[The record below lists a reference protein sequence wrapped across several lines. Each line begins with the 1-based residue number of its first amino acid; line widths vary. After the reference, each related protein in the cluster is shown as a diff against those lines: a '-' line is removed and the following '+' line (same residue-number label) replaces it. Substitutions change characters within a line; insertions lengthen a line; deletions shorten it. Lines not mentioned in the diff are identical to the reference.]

1 MYDAAFMLRLALQL
15 VALVFTAFPWVASVG
30 PGRARAEASL
40 SSPHAP
46 APALQ
51 PAIPDSTGPNPIGLQ
66 AMRGPGEVLGLRQS
80 LEAAPPAVI
89 VAVQPERRWL
99 RFSRLQLDGG

>member
-15 VALVFTAFPWVASVG
+15 VALLFTAFPWVASVG

-46 APALQ
+46 AQILQ
-51 PAIPDSTGPNPIGLQ
+51 PAIPDSTGPNPIGLL

-80 LEAAPPAVI
+80 LEAAAPEAV
-89 VAVQPERRWL
+89 VAVRAERRWL